1 MKEFKLKM
9 ILALVGGVFF
19 SFVLILLAFVA
30 PLDREET
37 TIIKPKGVLEQV
49 SQSIKK

>member
-9 ILALVGGVFF
+9 ILALVGGVFL
-19 SFVLILLAFVA
+19 SFILILLAFVV
-30 PLDREET
+30 PLDREESM
-37 TIIKPKGVLEQV
+37 IIKPKSVLEQV